1 MEAVSTVIEYFLKC
15 GFVMW
20 PLLLCSVIVVSIAIE
35 RWLYYKEVDSGD
47 AFADSYCNLLAEQ
60 KDADAGKLASC
71 CKGHCAQIVAEAGS
85 FCCCSQ
91 CRAYLET
98 KSSIAI
104 AKLRSNLNY
113 LSIIVTMAPL
123 LGLLGTIIG
132 MINSFSIF
140 DLQAGAPMAITG
152 GIGEALIATATGL
165 CVAIMALCVH
175 SYFAHR
181 MEGIITNMEQCF
193 SALLEHKTRG
203 ELQ

>member
-1 MEAVSTVIEYFLKC
+1 MQAISTVVEYFLKG

-20 PLLLCSVIVVSIAIE
+20 PLLLCSVIVVAIAIE
-35 RWLYYKEVDSGD
+35 RYLYYREVDSGD
-47 AFADSYCNLLAEQ
+47 AFTEDYCKLLAQQ
-60 KDADAGKLASC
+60 KEADASKLAC
-71 CKGHCAQIVAEAGS
+71 GCKGNCARIVAEACG
-85 FCCCSQ
+85 FGCCNQ

-98 KSSIAI
+98 KSGIAI
-104 AKLRSNLNY
+104 ARLRSNLSY

-140 DLQAGAPMAITG
+140 DLQAGEPMAITG

-181 MEGIITNMEQCF
+181 MDGIITNMEQCF
-193 SALLEHKTRG
+193 SALLEVKTRS

>member
-1 MEAVSTVIEYFLKC
+1 MEAVSTVIEYFLKG

-152 GIGEALIATATGL
+152 GIGEGAYCNGNRVVCGNYGAVRTFIFCAPYGRDNYQYGTML
-165 CVAIMALCVH
+165 
-175 SYFAHR
+175 
-181 MEGIITNMEQCF
+181 F
-193 SALLEHKTRG
+193 SASGAQNKG
-203 ELQ
+203 